1 MGPSAGYGFQ
11 GCQRSA
17 LLILECRKKVG
28 YAIDIVIRHQ
38 ALPGR
43 AVTLLVPSHF
53 LQCADPGER
62 QQGGEATGVAHED
75 VRVQPIPH
83 HDGARRVD
91 VKLAG
96 HAVKYITAG
105 LPDDESLA
113 LCCCLHGF
121 YQAAGPCGEKRPLRT
136 AEDSQHPQETAQNH
150 T

>member
-1 MGPSAGYGFQ
+1 MGPSSGYGSQ
-11 GCQRSA
+11 DCQRSA
-17 LLILECRKKVG
+17 LLMLECWKKVG
-28 YAIDIVIRHQ
+28 YAINIVIRHQ

-53 LQCADPGER
+53 LQRADPGEC
-62 QQGGEATGVAHED
+62 QQGGEAAGVAHED

-83 HDGARRVD
+83 HDGACRVD

-105 LPDDESLA
+105 LPNDESLA

-121 YQAAGPCGEKRPLRT
+121 YQAAGPW
-136 AEDSQHPQETAQNH
+136 
-150 T
+150 